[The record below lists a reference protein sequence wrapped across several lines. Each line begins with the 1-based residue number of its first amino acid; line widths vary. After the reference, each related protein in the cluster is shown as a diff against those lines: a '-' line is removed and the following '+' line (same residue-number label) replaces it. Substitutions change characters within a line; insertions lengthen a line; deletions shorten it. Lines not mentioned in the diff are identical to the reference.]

1 MIAISN
7 KLYLIIQ
14 PIKLGANCRGAN
26 CRGANC
32 RWCELSW
39 CELSDANCRG
49 ANCRCSAINGVKSG
63 VY

>member
-7 KLYLIIQ
+7 KFYLIIQ

-32 RWCELSW
+32 RG
-39 CELSDANCRG
+39 ANCRG
-49 ANCRCSAINGVKSG
+49 ANCRCSL
-63 VY
+63 